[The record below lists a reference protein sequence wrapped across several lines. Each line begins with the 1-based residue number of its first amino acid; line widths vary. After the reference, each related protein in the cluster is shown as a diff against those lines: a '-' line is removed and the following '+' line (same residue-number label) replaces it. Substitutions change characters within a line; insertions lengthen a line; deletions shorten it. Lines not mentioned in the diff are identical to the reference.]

1 MAHSYSLVLSDSEVA
16 EIYDEYMRGATLA
29 EIGRKFYCNKGTIRK
44 VLDKYSPG
52 CLRRR
57 GPRDRDF
64 RKRIISTMPNST
76 AVRIYGR
83 YLDGEPPAL
92 IAEEY
97 RISRSAVWRVIH
109 AVEAVARHRG
119 LLKGEPYRQRRHDKV
134 VA

>member
-1 MAHSYSLVLSDSEVA
+1 MNSYSLIFTDDEVA
-16 EIYDEYMRGATLA
+16 EIYSRYRDGATCA
-29 EIGRKFYCNKGTIRK
+29 ELGREYWCNKGTIRK
-44 VLDKYSPG
+44 VLNKYAPG

-57 GPRDRDF
+57 GPRDRKY
-64 RKRIISTMPNST
+64 RERIIGTMPNST

-109 AVEAVARHRG
+109 AVEAVARRRG
-119 LLKGEPYRQRRHDKV
+119 LLKGEPYRQRRKV

>member
-1 MAHSYSLVLSDSEVA
+1 MNSYSLIFTDDEVA
-16 EIYDEYMRGATLA
+16 ELHDKYLEGATFA
-29 EIGRKFYCNKGTIRK
+29 ELGREYWCNKGTIRK
-44 VLDKYSPG
+44 VLLKYDPA
-52 CLRRR
+52 CIRRR

-64 RKRIISTMPNST
+64 RKQIIGTMPNTT

-109 AVEAVARHRG
+109 AVEEVGRHRG
-119 LLKGEPYRQRRHDKV
+119 LLKGEPYRQRRHKV